1 MTMSLLLTALSVA
14 LLSVGMFEVSR
25 VLGEAGYMDEVFHV
39 PQAQAY
45 CQGQYWVWNKKIT
58 TFPGLYLFSSGVYR
72 ILQQVAECD
81 ANFLRFGNALFVALT
96 FYGCVLCRRRLVRER
111 NDDAVLH
118 ALMITTFPLSAFYY
132 FLYYT
137 DTASTCLVVLAY
149 YTSLRAAEQDGGLLP
164 QLGVL
169 VVSAAA
175 VSVRQTNAVWL
186 LFFAGTNMLS
196 RLQRRGQ
203 VGKDE
208 SFSSSSTS
216 AFLVQLHSFVLALL
230 QNAVPLLL
238 ANAGL
243 LLTVL
248 GFVAF
253 VVRNGGVVVGD
264 KENHRPALHLALPLH
279 MAAAAAI
286 VASLPRLFSSPTVRR
301 GLSSFSLPT
310 AALASAALI
319 WGSFEHPF
327 LLADNRHLTFYLW
340 RRALRF
346 PAVRALLGPVYS
358 SLLSA
363 LVGQSPSSLWLA
375 IFAAAAVISL
385 APSPLLEL
393 RYFTPGIVVFLLNAP
408 PLKDGHGLAITVVV
422 FLLINACLLF
432 VFLYRPFL
440 WPDGSTARFML

>member
-1 MTMSLLLTALSVA
+1 MKTILLTALSVA

-25 VLGEAGYMDEVFHV
+25 VLGGAAYMDEVFHI

-45 CQGQYWVWNKKIT
+45 CRGEYWVWNDKIT
-58 TFPGLYLFSSGVYR
+58 TFPGLYLFSSGAFR
-72 ILQQVAECD
+72 ILQQFVECNV
-81 ANFLRFGNALFVALT
+81 NFLRFGNVLFVALT
-96 FYGCVLCRRRLVRER
+96 FYGCVLCRRRLVREHD
-111 NDDAVLH
+111 DDAVLH

-149 YTSLRAAEQDGGLLP
+149 YSSLRAAEQDGDLLS

-169 VVSAAA
+169 VVGAAA

-196 RLQRRGQ
+196 WLQRRGQ
-203 VGKDE
+203 VGKNE
-208 SFSSSSTS
+208 SFSSAS
-216 AFLVQLHSFVLALL
+216 AFLVQLQSFVLALL
-230 QNAVPLLL
+230 QNAVLLLL

-243 LLTVL
+243 LVTVF
-248 GFVAF
+248 GFAVF
-253 VVRNGGVVVGD
+253 VVNNGGVVVGD

-279 MAAAAAI
+279 MAAAAA
-286 VASLPRLFSSPTVRR
+286 VLASLPRLFSSPAVRR
-301 GLSSFSLPT
+301 GFSSFSLPT
-310 AALASAALI
+310 AALTSAALV
-319 WGSFEHPF
+319 WGSLEHPF
-327 LLADNRHLTFYLW
+327 LLADNRHLTFYIW

-346 PAVRALLGPVYS
+346 PTVRALLGPVYS
-358 SLLSA
+358 GLFNV
-363 LVGQSPSSLWLA
+363 LVGLSPGPLWLA

-393 RYFTPGIVVFLLNAP
+393 RYLTPGVVVFLLNAP
-408 PLKDGHGLAITVVV
+408 PLKDSQGLSVTIGV
-422 FLLINACLLF
+422 FLLVNTGLLF